1 MHAYVFG
8 KARQRRRFGKD
19 GVVRTSRHKVPQGE
33 WEVLIIDHHRGF
45 IDWDTYQVNQARIGA
60 KDPRAGERAGCR
72 RGPRG

>member
-33 WEVLIIDHHRGF
+33 WEVLI
-45 IDWDTYQVNQARIGA
+45 VNDG
-60 KDPRAGERAGCR
+60 
-72 RGPRG
+72 